1 MDVSGEE
8 LTFALG
14 SCLHQDEPQ
23 PIWNAIQEENLD
35 GFIFLG
41 DNVYGDSPSYKLEK
55 MARSYNKQKSN
66 FPSWLN
72 EIEILKIWDD
82 HDYGKNDGGREYQL
96 KEKAQDLFLEFW
108 NIPANDIRHSRNGI
122 YFDLIKKF
130 DDLKI
135 HIIGLD
141 TRYFRSELKTELI
154 GLKKHYKENI
164 SKDATVLGQ
173 AQWKWLEDLFQQDAD
188 LVILLTSIQLLA
200 TEHRFEKWSNFPLER
215 NKLLNMIQSSGKQV
229 VVISGDRHRGGI
241 YKFENLYELTASSM
255 NKPVKGYET
264 DSLLIGKTY
273 PQENYG
279 IISVNSKT
287 AEITLKLK
295 DKKGVLLESAS
306 IPLKNYK

>member
-82 HDYGKNDGGREYQL
+82 HDYGKNDGGGEYQL

-108 NIPANDIRHSRNGI
+108 NIPANDIRPVSYTH
-122 YFDLIKKF
+122 
-130 DDLKI
+130 
-135 HIIGLD
+135 
-141 TRYFRSELKTELI
+141 
-154 GLKKHYKENI
+154 
-164 SKDATVLGQ
+164 
-173 AQWKWLEDLFQQDAD
+173 
-188 LVILLTSIQLLA
+188 LTLPTKA
-200 TEHRFEKWSNFPLER
+200 
-215 NKLLNMIQSSGKQV
+215 
-229 VVISGDRHRGGI
+229 
-241 YKFENLYELTASSM
+241 
-255 NKPVKGYET
+255 
-264 DSLLIGKTY
+264 
-273 PQENYG
+273 
-279 IISVNSKT
+279 
-287 AEITLKLK
+287 
-295 DKKGVLLESAS
+295 
-306 IPLKNYK
+306 